1 MESDTLK
8 GETFCLSVKHA
19 TNCGIYVGSP
29 QKRQRD
35 GKTATHCARSRTPHR
50 RYRWYNAI
58 DLTGHPQSKNHPN
71 MKAAKMLNKVSAG
84 PVIDDEYRAP
94 LSPVMNREL
103 LHGVMP
109 LRILVMATCIFA
121 ISDLTHAQ
129 DAAVSAACI
138 ADADPAVAGLEEK
151 YAALEKV
158 NMDLEGKLQELE
170 KVNRNLDARVIQL
183 KQTLLIADTAARR
196 LSFNLARRVFRNV
209 SRNVS
214 TMAGTSIPYIGVGVS
229 VAMTAL
235 DIKDGCESLKEL
247 NEMNRA
253 MNLEKENESHV
264 CTMQVPAK
272 EEVIAQVITNWRTA
286 YGNAAAWANQYE
298 ARLPPDP
305 PGVSYPHAGELWVA
319 VFGSNAKPVL
329 QPLPMFPIVPTL
341 PVLPTLPTL
350 PAIKRPLN

>member
-1 MESDTLK
+1 
-8 GETFCLSVKHA
+8 
-19 TNCGIYVGSP
+19 
-29 QKRQRD
+29 
-35 GKTATHCARSRTPHR
+35 
-50 RYRWYNAI
+50 
-58 DLTGHPQSKNHPN
+58 
-71 MKAAKMLNKVSAG
+71 
-84 PVIDDEYRAP
+84 
-94 LSPVMNREL
+94 MNREL

-272 EEVIAQVITNWRTA
+272 EEVIAQVIANWRTA
-286 YGNAAAWANQYE
+286 YGNAAAWANQHE

-305 PGVSYPHAGELWVA
+305 PAVSYPHAGELWGA
-319 VFGSNAKPVL
+319 VFGSNAKPVV
-329 QPLPMFPIVPTL
+329 QPLPMLPTVPTPPIL
-341 PVLPTLPTL
+341 PALPTIRL
-350 PAIKRPLN
+350 PLN